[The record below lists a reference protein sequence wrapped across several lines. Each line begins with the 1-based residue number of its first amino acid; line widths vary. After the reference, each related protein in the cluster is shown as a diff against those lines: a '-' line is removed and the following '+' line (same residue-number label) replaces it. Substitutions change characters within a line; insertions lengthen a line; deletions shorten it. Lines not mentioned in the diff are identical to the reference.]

1 MKVKYLLLS
10 MLAAFALLSCAKENG
25 ANVPNS
31 ENLDGDRYIAVK
43 FAMPGTETR
52 ATGDFVKGTDAEV
65 AVTKAVFLFYN
76 GENQVADPCTIN
88 TFSWDDVEDGTDL
101 TESKDKKSDAVIVL
115 HNSTATPSSIVAI
128 LNPDETI
135 QNSLTRSL
143 TMTNLKDLYGTW
155 NDDDHTASGSFVM
168 ANSVYVDESSSS
180 VVIGTPLTISN
191 IFENEAD
198 ALENPIEIYVEK
210 DVAKVTVS
218 ASEFNDTTD
227 VTTNVDGTDKKII
240 FTPNKWW
247 VDHDPSVSTLVKPL
261 SASYTFTGTGTFTW
275 NDPSNFRS
283 YWADQYTTNV
293 VVYQHYKIEDGADLG
308 GYIYTLEN
316 STGVANDTLNA
327 SQIVVEGTLSIAGS
341 TDSEDFVQFRTT
353 VYTKADFETILV
365 NNILANKLIYVS
377 DTADD
382 NSITYSYISK
392 DDVTVNYAYN
402 NSTDGDQ
409 TYDGATIKDYQAV
422 TSVVEK
428 TGVRYL
434 VKDGD
439 TYTEIS
445 GDDLTSAFSAG
456 TQLVSFFNGG
466 KTYYFFKIQHCDDLV
481 YSYTNTTSGTAYT
494 RPLYGVIR
502 NHLYKVNITGVKGV
516 GTAIP
521 HDGSETI
528 VPENPEN
535 PDSYIAATIYILK
548 YREVDFDQVL
558 GN

>member
-31 ENLDGDRYIAVK
+31 ENLDGDRYMAVK
-43 FAMPGTETR
+43 FAMPGSETR
-52 ATGDFVKGTDAEV
+52 GDGDFVAGTGAEV
-65 AVTKAVFLFYN
+65 AVAKAVFLFYN
-76 GENQVADPCTIN
+76 GENQVADPCTVTSFN
-88 TFSWDDVEDGTDL
+88 WNEATGSVDQ
-101 TESKDKKSDAVIVL
+101 KSNAIIVL
-115 HNSTATPSSIVAI
+115 HNATTTPSAIVAI
-128 LNPDETI
+128 LNPDSDIES
-135 QNSLTRSL
+135 SLTSTTDPL
-143 TMTNLKDLYGTW
+143 TMTELKGLYGKW
-155 NDDDHTASGSFVM
+155 NDNDHTDSLTFVM
-168 ANSVYVDESSSS
+168 ANSVYVDSSSS
-180 VVIGTPLTISN
+180 VVIGTPVTISN
-191 IFENEAD
+191 ICSTV
-198 ALENPIEIYVEK
+198 ALAEENPIEIYVEK

-218 ASEFNDTTD
+218 ESSDFDTNTE
-227 VTTNVDGTDKKII
+227 VTTNDDSTII
-240 FTPNKWW
+240 FTPSKWW

-261 SASYTFTGTGTFTW
+261 SASYTFSGAGTFTW

-293 VVYQHYKIEDGADLG
+293 EYQHYKIANGADLG

-316 STGVANDTLNA
+316 ATGDNDTTDA
-327 SQIVVEGTLSIAGS
+327 SQIVVEGTLSIEGS
-341 TDSEDFVQFRTT
+341 SVQNDFVQYLTT
-353 VYTKADFETILV
+353 VYKKADFETILI

-409 TYDGATIKDYQAV
+409 TYDGTIIKDYQAV
-422 TSVVEK
+422 TSVVAK

-466 KTYYFFKIQHCDDLV
+466 KTYYFFKIQHCDDLT

-502 NHLYKVNITGVKGV
+502 NHLYKVTLTGVTGI

-535 PDSYIAATIYILK
+535 PDSYIAATINILK